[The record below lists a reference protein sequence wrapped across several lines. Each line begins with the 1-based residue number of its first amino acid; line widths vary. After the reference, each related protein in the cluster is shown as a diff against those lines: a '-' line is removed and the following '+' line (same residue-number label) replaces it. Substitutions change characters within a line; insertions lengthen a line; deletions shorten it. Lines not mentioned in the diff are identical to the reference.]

1 MSVQENF
8 DEKRQHK
15 RVKAPNSVIAII
27 NEEEIETTLLDVSA
41 GGAAL
46 DLRGNIKPD
55 DSVELMIEDVGQ
67 LSATVSRSLDD
78 GVAVRFVDIDDDEE
92 EMLLADLDDDEE
104 EMLLAD
110 LERIDLDIRTE
121 DF

>member
-1 MSVQENF
+1 MSEQSDF
-8 DEKRQHK
+8 SEKRQHK
-15 RVKAPNSVIAII
+15 RLKAPNSVTAKI
-27 NEEEIETTLLDVSA
+27 NDEEIEVTLLDLSA

-46 DLRGNIKPD
+46 DLAKDVKPD
-55 DSVELMIEDVGQ
+55 DPIELMIDDVGE

-78 GVAVRFVDIDDDEE
+78 GVAVRFLDI
-92 EMLLADLDDDEE
+92 DDDEE

-110 LERIDLDIRTE
+110 LERIDIDIRTE

>member
-1 MSVQENF
+1 MSKQSDF

-15 RVKAPNSVIAII
+15 RLKVPNTARATI
-27 NEEEIETTLLDVSA
+27 NEAEIETTLLDISA

-46 DLRGNIKPD
+46 DLQHSVSAD
-55 DSVELMIEDVGQ
+55 DPIELMIDDVGQ

-78 GVAVRFVDIDDDEE
+78 GVAVRFLDI
-92 EMLLADLDDDEE
+92 DDDEE

-110 LERIDLDIRTE
+110 LERIDIDIRTE

>member
-1 MSVQENF
+1 MSDQNDF
-8 DEKRQHK
+8 AEKRRHK
-15 RVKAPNSVIAII
+15 RLKAPNNVTAKI
-27 NEEEIETTLLDVSA
+27 NDEEIDVTLRDVSA

-46 DLRGNIKPD
+46 DLKHEAKPD
-55 DSVELMIEDVGQ
+55 DSIELMIDDVGQ

-78 GVAVRFVDIDDDEE
+78 GVAVRFMDI
-92 EMLLADLDDDEE
+92 DDDEE

-110 LERIDLDIRTE
+110 LERIDIDIRNE

>member
-27 NEEEIETTLLDVSA
+27 NEEEIKTTLLDVSA

-78 GVAVRFVDIDDDEE
+78 GVAVRFVDIDDEE
-92 EMLLADLDDDEE
+92 EMLLADLDDEE

>member
-1 MSVQENF
+1 MSDQSDF
-8 DEKRQHK
+8 DEKRRHK
-15 RVKAPNSVIAII
+15 RLKAPNSVKAKI
-27 NEEEIETTLLDVSA
+27 NDEEIGATLQEVSV

-46 DLRGNIKPD
+46 DLQHNVKTD
-55 DSVELMIEDVGQ
+55 DPIELMIDDVGE

-78 GVAVRFVDIDDDEE
+78 GVAVRVMDI
-92 EMLLADLDDDEE
+92 DDDEE

-110 LERIDLDIRTE
+110 LERIVLDIRNE

>member
-1 MSVQENF
+1 MSDQSGF
-8 DEKRQHK
+8 AEKREHK
-15 RVKAPNSVIAII
+15 RLKAPNSVIAKI
-27 NEEEIETTLLDVSA
+27 NDQEIEATLLDISA

-46 DLRGNIKPD
+46 DLGTEVNVD
-55 DSVELMIEDVGQ
+55 DSIDLMIDDVGE
-67 LSATVSRSLDD
+67 LSATVSRSLDE
-78 GVAVRFVDIDDDEE
+78 GIAVRFLDI
-92 EMLLADLDDDEE
+92 DDDEE